1 VVKIVVTRALPEIAL
16 ERLRAHGEVWASTYP
31 RPLTVQELHEAAAG
45 ASALVTMPSDRV
57 DAALLAATGP
67 QLKVVANFAVGYDNI
82 DLAACRAA
90 GVVATNTPDTLVE
103 TTADLAFA
111 LMLATPRRIVEGD
124 RLIRAG
130 RPWSWSWDFMLGRD
144 VWGSTLGL
152 IGLGAIAQAV
162 VRRAK
167 GFSMDVVYSKPDRAD
182 PAVEHELGVRYLPF
196 DELLA
201 SSDIV
206 SLHCP
211 LTDSTRHLINAAA
224 LTKMRPTAFLINTA
238 RGAIVDEAALVR
250 ALDRGDIAGAG
261 LDVFE
266 REPVVHPGLK
276 QRANVVLV
284 PHLGSA
290 TIDTRE
296 RMALRA
302 VANVEAALTGKP
314 APDDLTRVAT

>member
-1 VVKIVVTRALPEIAL
+1 MVKIVVTRALPEIAL
-16 ERLRAHGEVWASTYP
+16 ERLRALGDVWVSSYP
-31 RPLTVQELHEAAAG
+31 RPLTMQELHETAAG
-45 ASALVTMPSDRV
+45 ASALVTMPMDRI
-57 DAALLAATGP
+57 DAPLLAAAGP
-67 QLKVVANFAVGYDNI
+67 DLKIVANFAVGFDNI
-82 DLAACRAA
+82 DVEACAAA
-90 GVVATNTPDTLVE
+90 GVAASNVPDTLVE

-144 VWGSTLGL
+144 AWGSTLGL
-152 IGLGAIAQAV
+152 VGLGAIAKAV
-162 VRRAK
+162 VKRSK
-167 GFSMDVVYSKPDRAD
+167 GFSMDVIYWKPEPAD
-182 PAVEHELGVRYLPF
+182 AAVEKELGVRYVSF
-196 DELLA
+196 DELLER
-201 SSDIV
+201 SDIL

-211 LTDSTRHLINAAA
+211 LTAATKHLIDAKA
-224 LTKMRPTAFLINTA
+224 LARMKPTAFLVNTA
-238 RGAIVDEAALVR
+238 RGAVVDEAALVR
-250 ALDRGDIAGAG
+250 ALDKGVIAGAG

-290 TIDTRE
+290 TVETRE

-302 VANVEAALTGKP
+302 VANVEAALRGDP
-314 APDDLTRVAT
+314 VPDDLR

>member
-1 VVKIVVTRALPEIAL
+1 MVKIIVTRALPEVAL
-16 ERLRAHGEVWASTYP
+16 ERLGALGDVWVSTYP

-57 DAALLAATGP
+57 DAALLSAIGP
-67 QLKVVANFAVGYDNI
+67 KLKIVANFAVGYDNI
-82 DLAACRAA
+82 DLDACRAA
-90 GVVATNTPDTLVE
+90 GVAASNTPDTLVE

-144 VWGSTLGL
+144 TWGSTLGL
-152 IGLGAIAQAV
+152 VGLGAIAKAV
-162 VRRAK
+162 VKRAK
-167 GFSMDVVYSKPDRAD
+167 GFSMDVIYWKPERA
-182 PAVEHELGVRYLPF
+182 AAALEKELGVRYVTF
-196 DELLA
+196 DELLER
-201 SSDIV
+201 SDIV

-211 LTDSTRHLINAAA
+211 LTPSTKHLIDAKA
-224 LTKMRPTAFLINTA
+224 LAKMRPTAFLINTA

-250 ALDRGDIAGAG
+250 ALDKGVIAGAG

-290 TIDTRE
+290 TVETRE

-302 VANVEAALTGKP
+302 VANVEAALGGQP
-314 APDDLTRVAT
+314 VPDDLT

>member
-1 VVKIVVTRALPEIAL
+1 MVKIVVTRALPEIAL
-16 ERLRAHGEVWASTYP
+16 ERLGALGEVWVSSYP
-31 RPLTVQELHEAAAG
+31 RPLTTQELHETAAG
-45 ASALVTMPSDRV
+45 ASALVTMPMDRV
-57 DAALLAATGP
+57 DAPLLAAAGP
-67 QLKVVANFAVGYDNI
+67 TLKIVANFAVGFDNI
-82 DLAACRAA
+82 DVEACAAA
-90 GVVATNTPDTLVE
+90 GVAASNVPDTLVE

-111 LMLATPRRIVEGD
+111 LILATPRRIVEGD

-144 VWGSTLGL
+144 AWGSTLGL
-152 IGLGAIAQAV
+152 VGLGAIAKAV

-167 GFSMDVVYSKPDRAD
+167 GFQMDVVYWKPERAD
-182 PAVEHELGVRYLPF
+182 EALEQELGVRYVTF
-196 DELLA
+196 DELLER
-201 SSDIV
+201 SDIV

-211 LTDSTRHLINAAA
+211 LNDRTKHLINAAA
-224 LTKMRPTAFLINTA
+224 LAKMKPTAFLVNTA
-238 RGAIVDEAALVR
+238 RGSIVDEAALVR
-250 ALDRGDIAGAG
+250 ALDKGVIAGAG

-290 TIDTRE
+290 TVDTRE

-302 VANVEAALTGKP
+302 VANVEAALAGKP
-314 APDDLTRVAT
+314 VPDDLR

>member
-1 VVKIVVTRALPEIAL
+1 
-16 ERLRAHGEVWASTYP
+16 
-31 RPLTVQELHEAAAG
+31 
-45 ASALVTMPSDRV
+45 
-57 DAALLAATGP
+57 
-67 QLKVVANFAVGYDNI
+67 
-82 DLAACRAA
+82 
-90 GVVATNTPDTLVE
+90 VE

-144 VWGSTLGL
+144 TWGSTLGL
-152 IGLGAIAQAV
+152 VGLGAIAKAV
-162 VRRAK
+162 VKRAR
-167 GFSMDVVYSKPDRAD
+167 GFSMDVIYWKPERAD
-182 PAVEHELGVRYLPF
+182 AAVEKELGVRYVSF

-211 LTDSTRHLINAAA
+211 LTPATKHLIDAKA
-224 LTKMRPTAFLINTA
+224 LGKMQPTAFLVNTA

-250 ALDRGDIAGAG
+250 ALDKGEIAGAG

-290 TIDTRE
+290 TVETRE

-302 VANVEAALTGKP
+302 VANVEAALRGEP
-314 APDDLTRVAT
+314 APDDLR

>member
-1 VVKIVVTRALPEIAL
+1 MVKIVVTRALPEIAL
-16 ERLRAHGEVWASTYP
+16 ERLRALGEVWVSTYP

-45 ASALVTMPSDRV
+45 VSALVTMPSDRV
-57 DAALLAATGP
+57 DSALLEAVGSK
-67 QLKVVANFAVGYDNI
+67 LKIVANFAVGFDNI
-82 DLAACRAA
+82 DVEACRAA
-90 GVVATNTPDTLVE
+90 GIAAANTPDTLVE

-144 VWGSTLGL
+144 TWGSTLGL
-152 IGLGAIAQAV
+152 LGLGSIAKAV
-162 VRRAK
+162 VRRSK
-167 GFSMDVVYSKPDRAD
+167 GFSMDVIYWKPERAD
-182 PAVEHELGVRYLPF
+182 AATERELGVRYVTF
-196 DELLA
+196 DELLD

-211 LTDSTRHLINAAA
+211 LNDGTRHLINAAA
-224 LTKMRPTAFLINTA
+224 LAKMRPTAFLINTA

-290 TIDTRE
+290 TVETRE

-302 VANVEAALTGKP
+302 VANVEAALRGEP
-314 APDDLTRVAT
+314 VPDDLR

>member
-1 VVKIVVTRALPEIAL
+1 
-16 ERLRAHGEVWASTYP
+16 
-31 RPLTVQELHEAAAG
+31 VQELHEAAAG
-45 ASALVTMPSDRV
+45 AWALLTMPSDRV

-144 VWGSTLGL
+144 AWGSTLGL

-167 GFSMDVVYSKPDRAD
+167 GFSMDVVYSKPEPAD
-182 PAVEHELGVRYLPF
+182 PAVERELGVRYLSF

-211 LTDSTRHLINAAA
+211 LTDATRHLINAAA

-314 APDDLTRVAT
+314 APDDLTRTAS

>member
-1 VVKIVVTRALPEIAL
+1 
-16 ERLRAHGEVWASTYP
+16 
-31 RPLTVQELHEAAAG
+31 
-45 ASALVTMPSDRV
+45 
-57 DAALLAATGP
+57 
-67 QLKVVANFAVGYDNI
+67 
-82 DLAACRAA
+82 
-90 GVVATNTPDTLVE
+90 
-103 TTADLAFA
+103 
-111 LMLATPRRIVEGD
+111 
-124 RLIRAG
+124 
-130 RPWSWSWDFMLGRD
+130 MLGRD
-144 VWGSTLGL
+144 VWGTTLGL

-162 VRRAK
+162 VRRAR
-167 GFSMDVVYSKPDRAD
+167 GFSMDVVYSKPVRAD
-182 PAVEHELGVRYLPF
+182 PALERELGVRYLPF
-196 DELLA
+196 DELLG

-211 LTDSTRHLINAAA
+211 LTDATRHLINAAA
-224 LTKMRPTAFLINTA
+224 LTKMRSTAFLINTA

-302 VANVEAALTGKP
+302 VANVEAALTGEP
-314 APDDLTRVAT
+314 APDDLTRAAP

>member
-1 VVKIVVTRALPEIAL
+1 MRHCS
-16 ERLRAHGEVWASTYP
+16 R
-31 RPLTVQELHEAAAG
+31 
-45 ASALVTMPSDRV
+45 
-57 DAALLAATGP
+57 ATGP

-82 DLAACRAA
+82 DLEACRAA

-144 VWGSTLGL
+144 AWGSTLGL

-182 PAVEHELGVRYLPF
+182 PAVERELGVRYVSF

-211 LTDSTRHLINAAA
+211 LTDATRHLIDAAA
-224 LTKMRPTAFLINTA
+224 LAKMRPTAFLINTA

-302 VANVEAALTGKP
+302 VANVEAVLTGKP
-314 APDDLTRVAT
+314 APDDLT